1 MGFKEPNHTK
11 HTVTDSTVRLMKI
24 CKLTKKKDTRL
35 KIVKLQ
41 LNMWPLPGQK
51 APNKWSRAGHHPSLQ
66 RGTQMRRGPSATT
79 QTVTSDS
86 VLPQGTLSLG
96 FTLGMLREKSLK
108 RKKKWL
114 KPQHFPLCG
123 EKNKPTQFLPYLP
136 LPMTL
141 SKLLATQCVSVPW
154 FTQLWKSNDNNTSL
168 LHRGDVRDN

>member
-1 MGFKEPNHTK
+1 
-11 HTVTDSTVRLMKI
+11 
-24 CKLTKKKDTRL
+24 
-35 KIVKLQ
+35 
-41 LNMWPLPGQK
+41 
-51 APNKWSRAGHHPSLQ
+51 
-66 RGTQMRRGPSATT
+66 MRRGPSATT

-86 VLPQGTLSLG
+86 VLPQGMLSLG

-141 SKLLATQCVSVPW
+141 SKLLATQCVSVP
-154 FTQLWKSNDNNTSL
+154 
-168 LHRGDVRDN
+168 